1 MRTNSIGRRQP
12 DPLPL
17 TWEVP
22 AGLALTWLCLAGAGL
37 LAGQA
42 TAGLVTGRGWLW
54 PDSPHLLP
62 TVGGLLT
69 GHVGVGVSATPP
81 ASWLVYVLIGV
92 CQLLLLAVSVWA
104 GVRFWTSL
112 GPGRRYGMATRV
124 EAETVLG
131 VGRLRRVR
139 KIIRPDLYGS
149 AGRRGSA
156 LAAMSRRTSPS
167 TQAAVG
173 AVNSTDVTQDVAT
186 TTAVASPDSP
196 QAGHGRRTRFAPQMV
211 GWRLG
216 AGQLPRCGDLW
227 VPYDRTCG
235 VYGPQG
241 SGKTLDLLTPALLAA
256 PGAALVTLT
265 KVDDLLLTMDARSSG
280 GRPVAVLDPF
290 GLAPGLPELVWDP
303 VDGCVDSMVAERRAK
318 AFTAGTVKGAVAQ
331 GSGDSAARFYAAEG
345 AKVLQAFF
353 HAAALTG
360 RSIEDVLEW
369 VSNPRQASLPQEI
382 LQSHPDAAP
391 FWQGLLHGALHGDDR
406 TAGNTATTVQ
416 QSMALF
422 FQQSLRSRCTPG
434 PGRPAT
440 DLTDL
445 IIRSGTVYLLGRDD
459 PYASASP
466 LMTAIAEH
474 VLDTALGVAT
484 ASPSGRL
491 CPSFLACL
499 DELPSTAPLPTLRT
513 RMANERALGLS
524 FIYAAQTWRQL
535 VICYGEDEARALFG
549 LTNVIAV
556 FGGGKDVIFNKELS
570 ELIGTSRV
578 SRTTYNRG
586 RNSAGTSYAGADEPI
601 LRPEEIRLLPER
613 QALVIADNAKPLIAR
628 LTRCIDGKP
637 GRALLVAQAAVKA
650 RVAAAR
656 GRQVPSFAQTTT
668 AVAAAHRL
676 DLTAVTPA
684 GASTDALSMQSPP
697 GSGSET
703 DDRGVAAAGSA
714 ASGVR

>member
-1 MRTNSIGRRQP
+1 MSTNSVGRRQP

-22 AGLALTWLCLAGAGL
+22 VGVALAWLCLAGAGL

-42 TAGLVTGRGWLW
+42 TAGLLTGRGRLW

-62 TVGGLLT
+62 AAGGLLT
-69 GHVGVGVSATPP
+69 GHVGIGVSPPLTAATGGAALPP
-81 ASWLVYVLIGV
+81 VWSVYAFISVY
-92 CQLLLLAVSVWA
+92 QLLLLAMTGWA
-104 GVRFWTSL
+104 VARFWTTL

-124 EAETVLG
+124 DAQTVLG

-139 KIIRPDLYGS
+139 KIIRPDLYGP
-149 AGRRGSA
+149 AGRRGSGLVA
-156 LAAMSRRTSPS
+156 RKRRTSPI
-167 TQAAVG
+167 TQAG
-173 AVNSTDVTQDVAT
+173 AETANPTNVPQTAT
-186 TTAVASPDSP
+186 TVAAEAPE
-196 QAGHGRRTRFAPQMV
+196 AGRDRRTRFTPPSV

-216 AGQLPRCGDLW
+216 SGQLPRCGDLW

-241 SGKTLDLLTPALLAA
+241 SGKTLDLLTPALLSA

-265 KVDDLLLTMDARSSG
+265 KVEDLLLTVHARSAG

-369 VSNPRQASLPQEI
+369 VSNPRKASLPQEI

-416 QSMALF
+416 QAMALF

-440 DLTDL
+440 DLADL
-445 IIRSGTVYLLGRDD
+445 IARGGTVYLLGRDD

-474 VLDTALGVAT
+474 VLDTALALAT
-484 ASPSGRL
+484 ASPFGRL

-556 FGGGKDVIFNKELS
+556 FGGGKDGIFNRELS
-570 ELIGTSRV
+570 DLIGTSRV
-578 SRTTYNRG
+578 SRTTYSRG

-613 QALVIADNAKPLIAR
+613 HALVIADNAKPLIAR
-628 LTRCIDGKP
+628 LARCLDGKP
-637 GRALLVAQAAVKA
+637 GRALLAAQAAVKD

-656 GRQVPSFAQTTT
+656 ARQIPSFARTT
-668 AVAAAHRL
+668 AAISTAQRL
-676 DLTAVTPA
+676 DLTAVTPVA
-684 GASTDALSMQSPP
+684 P
-697 GSGSET
+697 
-703 DDRGVAAAGSA
+703 AAASEPGTVDTTAGSDA
-714 ASGVR
+714 RGARSW

>member
-1 MRTNSIGRRQP
+1 M
-12 DPLPL
+12 
-17 TWEVP
+17 
-22 AGLALTWLCLAGAGL
+22 AGAAL
-37 LAGQA
+37 LAAQA
-42 TAGLVTGRGWLW
+42 TAGFLTGRGWLW
-54 PDSPHLLP
+54 PDSPHLLAA
-62 TVGGLLT
+62 VGGLLT
-69 GHVGVGVSATPP
+69 GKTGVGVHPLLAAGFVDTGLPP
-81 ASWLVYVLIGV
+81 AWLVYVFVGV
-92 CQLLLLAVSVWA
+92 FELVLLAVTVWA
-104 GVRFWTSL
+104 VARFWTGL

-139 KIIRPDLYGS
+139 KIIRPDLYG
-149 AGRRGSA
+149 APGRRGNG
-156 LAAMSRRTSPS
+156 LAARVRPPSPL
-167 TQAAVG
+167 TQVGVDAANCTT
-173 AVNSTDVTQDVAT
+173 ATETAT
-186 TTAVASPDSP
+186 TTAAAADTEASQD
-196 QAGHGRRTRFAPQMV
+196 RRTRFTPGSV

-265 KVDDLLLTMDARSSG
+265 KVDDLLLTVDDRSSG

-303 VDGCVDSMVAERRAK
+303 VDGCVDSMLAERRAK

-369 VSNPRQASLPQEI
+369 VSNPRKASLPAEI

-391 FWQGLLHGALHGDDR
+391 FWHGLLHGALHGDDR

-416 QSMALF
+416 QAMALF

-440 DLTDL
+440 DLAEL
-445 IIRSGTVYLLGRDD
+445 IARGGTVYLLGRDD

-474 VLDTALGVAT
+474 VLDTALALAT
-484 ASPSGRL
+484 ASPFGRL

-556 FGGGKDVIFNKELS
+556 FGGGKDGIFNRELS

-578 SRTTYNRG
+578 SRTTYSRG
-586 RNSAGTSYAGADEPI
+586 RNSAGTSHAGADEPV

-613 QALVIADNAKPLIAR
+613 NALVIAENAKPLIAR
-628 LTRCIDGKP
+628 LTRCLDGKP
-637 GRALLVAQAAVKA
+637 GRGLLVAQAAVKV
-650 RVAAAR
+650 RVGAAR
-656 GRQVPSFAQTTT
+656 ARQIPSFARTT
-668 AVAAAHRL
+668 AAISTAQRL
-676 DLTAVTPA
+676 DLTAVTPVT
-684 GASTDALSMQSPP
+684 ST
-697 GSGSET
+697 
-703 DDRGVAAAGSA
+703 A
-714 ASGVR
+714 ASEPGNVGATPRSDATGARSW

>member
-1 MRTNSIGRRQP
+1 MRTNTIGRRRP
-12 DPLPL
+12 DPVPF
-17 TWEVP
+17 TWEIP
-22 AGLALTWLCLAGAGL
+22 AGIALTWLCLAGAAL

-42 TAGLVTGRGWLW
+42 TAGFVTGRGWLW
-54 PDSPHLLP
+54 PDSPHLM
-62 TVGGLLT
+62 TAAGGLLT
-69 GHVGVGVSATPP
+69 GTPGLGVHPLVPAGVGDSGMPP
-81 ASWLVYVLIGV
+81 TWLVYAAIGV
-92 CQLLLLAVSVWA
+92 LQASLLALTIWTV
-104 GVRFWTSL
+104 VRFWTTF
-112 GPGRRYGMATRV
+112 GPGRRYGMATRA
-124 EAETVLG
+124 EAEKVLG

-139 KIIRPDLYGS
+139 RIIRPDLF
-149 AGRRGSA
+149 RPVD
-156 LAAMSRRTSPS
+156 RRTISRLVGKAPRMSP
-167 TQAAVG
+167 TMQVG
-173 AVNSTDVTQDVAT
+173 AEAATSTTAAAAT
-186 TTAVASPDSP
+186 TPARARFVAES
-196 QAGHGRRTRFAPQMV
+196 V

-265 KVDDLLLTMDARSSG
+265 KLDDLLLTVDARSAG

-345 AKVLQAFF
+345 AKVLQAYF

-369 VSNPRQASLPQEI
+369 VSNPRMASLPQEI

-416 QSMALF
+416 QAMALF
-422 FQQSLRSRCTPG
+422 FQASLRARCTPG

-445 IIRSGTVYLLGRDD
+445 IACDGTIYLLGRDD

-474 VLDTALGVAT
+474 VLDTALALAT
-484 ASPSGRL
+484 ASPFGRL

-535 VICYGEDEARALFG
+535 VISYGEDEARTLFG

-556 FGGGKDVIFNKELS
+556 FGGGKDGLFNKELS

-578 SRTTYNRG
+578 SRTTYSRS
-586 RNSAGTSYAGADEPI
+586 RNTAGTSYAGSDEPI
-601 LRPEEIRLLPER
+601 LRPEEVRLLPER
-613 QALVIADNAKPLIAR
+613 QALVIADNAKPIIAR
-628 LTRCIDGKP
+628 LTRCIDGRR
-637 GRALLVAQAAVKA
+637 GRTLLMAQASVKS
-650 RVAAAR
+650 RVARAR
-656 GRQVPSFAQTTT
+656 ARQIPSSARTT
-668 AVAAAHRL
+668 AAIDTAHRL
-676 DLTAVTPA
+676 DLSPVPVTAATTA
-684 GASTDALSMQSPP
+684 ATM
-697 GSGSET
+697 
-703 DDRGVAAAGSA
+703 AAATEPSRQADGSPSTAA
-714 ASGVR
+714 ASGSMSSARRW